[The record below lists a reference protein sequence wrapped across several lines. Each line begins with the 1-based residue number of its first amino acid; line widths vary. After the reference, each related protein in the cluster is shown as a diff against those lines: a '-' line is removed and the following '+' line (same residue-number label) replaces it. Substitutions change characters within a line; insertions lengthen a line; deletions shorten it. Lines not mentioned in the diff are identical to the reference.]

1 MQSIQDLLKK
11 TSSPDSPQSKSPC
24 TNNTPTTES
33 TTAEPFDY
41 WAWYN
46 RPDNSIRQ
54 WDEAHGLRQITNEMY
69 TYVGIDRDAF
79 ESANPAASVY
89 PEYFKLRT
97 FDRFN
102 PLLYGADR
110 AKAEKAL
117 DMAKRYAD
125 GIDAIMAEYDGA
137 GLYFYSKTK
146 GSGKTFLSTILGN
159 ELTRRGKRVRW
170 YGVTNLLQDIKA
182 SYDRESGT
190 SSAEIIS
197 LCKTA
202 EILILDDIGVE
213 KQSSWVNETMYTIL
227 DERLTHARPTIF
239 TSNIRPLELQYDARV
254 TDRISRMTEL
264 IEMPEENVRQ
274 RLNAKSGV
282 GAFLGK

>member
-1 MQSIQDLLKK
+1 MQ
-11 TSSPDSPQSKSPC
+11 
-24 TNNTPTTES
+24 TTES

-46 RPDNSIRQ
+46 RPGNSIRQ

-79 ESANPAASVY
+79 ESANPAAGVY
-89 PEYFKLRT
+89 PEYFRLRT
-97 FDRFN
+97 FDKFSLIPYHAER
-102 PLLYGADR
+102 P
-110 AKAEKAL
+110 KAEKAL

-125 GIDAIMAEYDGA
+125 GIDVIMADYDGA